1 MTFVRVCLFPFLLL
15 PGCLLALLLILLLV
29 GGCGGPTQ
37 VDRDNGRVLVEVMTA
52 LTLKNARLL
61 EASALRARDR
71 HDAGQLA
78 DADYQAIES
87 LIVKARD
94 GDWMAAENDANVFRK
109 RRPFVRPGQ

>member
-1 MTFVRVCLFPFLLL
+1 MTFLRACLIPFLV
-15 PGCLLALLLILLLV
+15 PPCFLLALLLILLLA

-37 VDRDNGRVLVEVMTA
+37 VDRDNGRVLIEVMTA

-61 EASALRARDR
+61 EASAERARAR

-78 DADYQAIES
+78 DDDYRAMEAFID
-87 LIVKARD
+87 KGRA
-94 GDWMAAENDANVFRK
+94 GDWMAAENDAYAFRR